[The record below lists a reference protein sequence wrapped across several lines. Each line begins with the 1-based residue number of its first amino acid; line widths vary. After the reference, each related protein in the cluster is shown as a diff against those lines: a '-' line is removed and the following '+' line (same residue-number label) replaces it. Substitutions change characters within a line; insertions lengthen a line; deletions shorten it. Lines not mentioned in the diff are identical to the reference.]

1 MSGHDHA
8 SGRAPRVAI
17 VTGSGRG
24 IGKGYACALA
34 EHGHP
39 VVIADLIGD
48 NARKTSEEITAKGG
62 TAMAV
67 QVDVADPDAVSA
79 MVESTVTRFG
89 TVDILVNNAALFGAD
104 IEFNPLGWDPIDGTL
119 EQYRRAMSVNV
130 DSLVYCSRA
139 VAPIMKAQGWGRII
153 NQSSAGVYFDIGNLY
168 SLTKLAV
175 ISVTRM
181 YARALARSGVT
192 VNALSPGMTVTEG
205 ILNRFEREEDGRA
218 YAADFA
224 EKNVPMGRPGTI
236 EDLLGPLLFLVSDA
250 SSYVTA
256 QNLSV
261 DGGWLNRI

>member
-1 MSGHDHA
+1 MSGHDD
-8 SGRAPRVAI
+8 SGGQAPRVAI

-34 EHGHP
+34 EHGHR
-39 VVIADLIGD
+39 VVIADLIED
-48 NARKTSEEITAKGG
+48 NAKQTAEEITAKGG
-62 TAMAV
+62 AAMAV
-67 QVDVADPDAVSA
+67 HVDVADPDAVGDL
-79 MVESTVTRFG
+79 VEATVARFG

-104 IEFNPLGWDPIDGTL
+104 IEFNPLGWDPLDGSL

-130 DSLVYCSRA
+130 DSIVYCSRA

-153 NQSSAGVYFDIGNLY
+153 NQSSAGVYYDIGNLY

-192 VNALSPGMTVTEG
+192 VNALSPGMTVTEA
-205 ILNRFEREEDGRA
+205 ILNRFDREEDGRA
-218 YAADFA
+218 YATDFA
-224 EKNVPMGRPGTI
+224 EKNVPMGRPGTVD
-236 EDLLGPLLFLVSDA
+236 DLLGPLLFLVSEA
-250 SSYVTA
+250 SAYVTA